1 MPRRAGAC
9 RSCQTLKSVGGM
21 AVLSVDLAYK
31 SYTDI
36 GAVILCQHRG
46 EVCAELL
53 ALPLRGRPQP
63 EELATFLNQYCADR
77 GIRVLLLDGPQAWK
91 SSRSALVHSRQCERE
106 LNTPAKTGLPGN
118 VKPRNYLPFVTFS
131 IQVFD
136 ALCSAGWE
144 RLEAAPT
151 VLGPTRRIVVESF
164 PLSAWRAL
172 ELPALPAKSKTK
184 AADLKSR
191 LDSLRSIAPLH
202 LSGAPT
208 HDELQAVVSGLAGI
222 ALESDYWGAC
232 VASGVA
238 PFFSDGAWREGFI
251 VNPTGRIRE
260 ALSNKLLQPTSGVGA
275 SNSYESLMCAAHG

>member
-1 MPRRAGAC
+1 MPRRAGTC
-9 RSCQTLKSVGGM
+9 RSCQTLESVGGLWQFSRLTWHTKRTRTL
-21 AVLSVDLAYK
+21 APSV
-31 SYTDI
+31 
-36 GAVILCQHRG
+36 CQHRG
-46 EVCAELL
+46 HVCGELL

-63 EELATFLNQYCADR
+63 EGLATFLNRYCADR

-91 SSRSALVHSRQCERE
+91 SSRSALAHSRQCERE

-131 IQVFD
+131 IRVFD

-144 RLEAAPT
+144 RLEAVPT
-151 VLGPTRRIVVESF
+151 ALGPTRRVVVESF

-172 ELPALPAKSKTK
+172 GLPALPAKSKTK

-191 LDSLRSIAPLH
+191 LGSLRSIAPLH

-208 HDELQAVVSGLAGI
+208 HDELQAVVSGLVGI

-260 ALSNKLLQPTSGVGA
+260 TLSNKPLQPTSGTGA
-275 SNSYESLMCAAHG
+275 SN